1 MKAISDNP
9 SLKEINAYKK
19 QLCWG
24 DPPAIYH
31 MLATSIGEL
40 DGILSYG
47 FDNAYK
53 RLLDRH
59 NWNLSLLEG
68 STDYINQI
76 EVVHKP
82 KIALKHFFTNVHYE
96 MHCYPIVDGEKTAKT
111 MVNDANCPFIRWLPE
126 VNQRLF
132 RVSSLV
138 TYMIYSL
145 DGGDE
150 ADLALIKFTY
160 RRVEQLIETLRES
173 FDIVDIKGYTIAE
186 FYQEIS
192 RRKGTN
198 TIHELL
204 DSQPTTE

>member
-1 MKAISDNP
+1 MRSMSPYPD
-9 SLKEINAYKK
+9 LKEINAYKK
-19 QLCWG
+19 QLSWG
-24 DPPAIYH
+24 DVPAIYH
-31 MLATSIGEL
+31 MLSTSIGEL

-53 RLLDRH
+53 ALLDRN
-59 NWNLSLLEG
+59 NWNLTLLAG
-68 STDYINQI
+68 TSDQFNNIT
-76 EVVHKP
+76 VAHKP

-96 MHCYPIVDGEKTAKT
+96 MHCYPIVNGEKTAKT
-111 MVNDANCPFIRWLPE
+111 LINNANCPFNRWLPE

-138 TYMIYSL
+138 SYMIYSL

-150 ADLALIKFTY
+150 ADLALIKFAY

-173 FDIVDIKGYTIAE
+173 FDIVEIKGYTIAE

-192 RRKGTN
+192 GRKGTN

-204 DSQPTTE
+204 DSQSTTE